1 MNRNQEYLELTQQLE
16 EMHAPGGSVLRAMAR
31 QRKARRS
38 KLFLRPL
45 AGLAAAFAV
54 FVLLVN
60 VSPNVA
66 QACEGIPILG
76 ALVDAVSFPRS
87 LTKAVE
93 NDYYQKI
100 GQKQTID
107 GVTLSVDNVI
117 VDQKTVNVLFHADG
131 ENWDSLYEDGE
142 NWYLSVDAYF
152 RLADGSD
159 APCAIWS
166 SPDYVSV
173 EFFEQ
178 DVPNVLL
185 MDATVELSHYDPDTE
200 ETEKLEYGPYKFR
213 LEFDPSFLAQGEHYE
228 VDQTLELDGQRI
240 RITGIDVYPSYT
252 GFTVECDPTNTAW
265 LRGLD
270 CYLLAEDGTRFAEAE
285 GFTGTYSENGRDLE
299 SFRMESNFFHPTG
312 RLTLCVTGAS
322 WAEKNAETIIHL
334 TEGTAEGLPE
344 RFEVLNCKRAGNG
357 WEINLLETLLEADR
371 YREPFSII
379 RDPNGGEH
387 GTCCETGEYF
397 DSESSEYSTEK
408 AHWTYTVEDYPWDE
422 LRLTPE
428 YTHISSFETPV
439 TADFELN

>member
-16 EMHAPGGSVLRAMAR
+16 EMNAPGGSVLRAMAR

-117 VDQKTVNVLFHADG
+117 VDQKTVNVLYHADG

-142 NWYLSVDAYF
+142 NWYLSVHANL

-159 APCAIWS
+159 VSCS
-166 SPDYVSV
+166 TLTTPDYVAV
-173 EFFEQ
+173 EFLEQ

-185 MDATVELSHYDPDTE
+185 MDAMVELSHYDPDTE
-200 ETEKLEYGPYKFR
+200 ETEQLEYGPYKFR

-228 VDQTLELDGQRI
+228 VDQTIELDGQRI

-270 CYLLAEDGTRFAEAE
+270 CYLLAEDGTQFAEAE
-285 GFTGTYSENGRDLE
+285 GVTGTYSENGRDLE

-312 RLTLCVTGAS
+312 RLTLCVIGAS
-322 WAEKNAETIIHL
+322 WAEKNAETIIRL

-344 RFEVLNCKRAGNG
+344 QFEMLNCKRVGNG
-357 WEINLLETLLEADR
+357 WEINLLETLLETDR
-371 YREPFSII
+371 YRQPFSDI
-379 RDPNGGEH
+379 RDPNGGEPDMWCKA
-387 GTCCETGEYF
+387 GQYF
-397 DSESSEYSTEK
+397 DPKSSEYSTEK

-428 YTHISSFETPV
+428 YTHISSFKTPV